1 MLTRRPL
8 HLLAAIALLAGCT
21 STQDRTSMPMAT
33 GGNIVVHI
41 RNTQHA
47 AATHANVDLPGQ
59 RASGLDSPLR
69 LAHLVRPF
77 PARDSEVTIR
87 FAVDT
92 GGRVIDTKVLKAT
105 ANTGD
110 EGMIHNTLAALLQ
123 WRFDPPTAG
132 GKPTGY
138 CCLEVTFENI
148 SGF

>member
-1 MLTRRPL
+1 
-8 HLLAAIALLAGCT
+8 
-21 STQDRTSMPMAT
+21 MPMAT
-33 GGNIVVHI
+33 GGNIEVHI

-59 RASGLDSPLR
+59 RAAGLDSPLR

-92 GGRVIDTKVLKAT
+92 GGRVIDAKILQAT
-105 ANTGD
+105 ANLGD
-110 EGMIHNTLAALLQ
+110 EGMIQNTLAALLQ
-123 WRFDPPTAG
+123 WRFEPPTSG

-148 SGF
+148 SGL